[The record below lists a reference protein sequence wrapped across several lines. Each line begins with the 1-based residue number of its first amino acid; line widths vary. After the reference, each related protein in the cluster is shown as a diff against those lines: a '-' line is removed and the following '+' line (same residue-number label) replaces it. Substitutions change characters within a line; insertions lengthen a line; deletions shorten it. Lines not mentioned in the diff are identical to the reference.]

1 MDVLKVVWNPDTGK
15 FTVINEV
22 DLQETF
28 DHNQRLVLCKSL
40 INWGQVG
47 IELEQENKSQ
57 A

>member
-15 FTVINEV
+15 FTVVNEV